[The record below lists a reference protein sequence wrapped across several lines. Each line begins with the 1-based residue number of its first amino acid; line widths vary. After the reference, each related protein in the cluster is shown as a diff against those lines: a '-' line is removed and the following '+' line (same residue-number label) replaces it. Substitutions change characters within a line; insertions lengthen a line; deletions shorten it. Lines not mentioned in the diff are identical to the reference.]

1 MLLGRRVGNRLRGQ
15 KPPNERTR
23 KTRRSPVNPHTGKP
37 DGRCREWRPA
47 DPLVIH
53 FIQELQGLKIGERTV
68 REYSR
73 DIEVFGAF
81 LMRRPAFT
89 EDGDPYRGPFG
100 RVFADATVSSVRQ
113 FLMHLHTLEY
123 EAAATRRKMAVLRR
137 FFDFMKRERHRDDNP
152 AREIRI
158 IRLPKRQPKAIPV
171 KDVMKLIG
179 TRIPDQP
186 ELRWRRDIAM
196 LELLYA
202 SGMRRAELV
211 GINVSDVDFTDRRI
225 RVIGKGNNERLVF
238 FNKATAEALK
248 AYLRVRPRC
257 RDGALFVSRQG
268 RRLSYQQVGRVFEE
282 YVALSGLEGKI
293 TPHTM
298 RHSIAT
304 HLHKSGVDL
313 MTIKEFLGHAS
324 IQTTQIYAQ
333 MEAEHVRRSLE
344 KHHPRDRQGSVTSTL
359 RKRLAADE

>member
-1 MLLGRRVGNRLRGQ
+1 MARRKPFAKRGQ
-15 KPPNERTR
+15 TDKH
-23 KTRRSPVNPHTGKP
+23 KLVNTHTGRP
-37 DGRCREWRPA
+37 DRRRREWRPA

-81 LMRRPAFT
+81 LMDRPTFT
-89 EDGDPYRGPFG
+89 ADGKPFRGPFG
-100 RVFADATVSSVRQ
+100 SEFANATVSSVRR

-123 EAAATRRKMAVLRR
+123 AAAATRRKMAVLRR
-137 FFDFMKRERHRDDNP
+137 FFDFLKRNRIRDDNP
-152 AREIRI
+152 AREIQI
-158 IRLPKRQPKAIPV
+158 IRLPKRQPKAIPIQ
-171 KDVMKLIG
+171 DVMRLIG
-179 TRIPDQP
+179 TRVPDQP

-211 GINVSDVDFTDRRI
+211 GISVSDVDFTDRRI

-257 RDGALFVSRQG
+257 KDGALFVSRQG
-268 RRLSYQQVGRVFEE
+268 RRLSYQQVGRIFGT

-313 MTIKEFLGHAS
+313 MTIKDFLGHAS

-333 MEAEHVRRSLE
+333 MEDEHVRRSLE
-344 KHHPRDRQGSVTSTL
+344 EHHPRDRQGNVTSTL
-359 RKRLAADE
+359 RKRLATDE